1 MPSAASSNLLGF
13 SLMKRIIAVANQKGG
28 VGKTTTAVN
37 LAASLAA
44 MQRRVLL
51 IDLDPQG
58 NATMGCGVDKR
69 TLERSVTEVLL
80 GDCNIVDAIV
90 TIEGAGFDLLPANQ
104 DLTAAEVRLLTLLAG
119 REHRLEKALAPVR
132 DRYDLMVIDCPP
144 ALNILTVNAL
154 TAADSVLI
162 PMQCEY
168 YALEG
173 LSGLVSTIEQIRDS
187 VNAKLVVEGILRT
200 MFDPRNNLSND
211 VAAQLIEHFGDQV
224 FRTIIPRNVR
234 LAEAPSFGVPVML
247 HDKDSRGA
255 LAYLA
260 LAGEM
265 IRRDDPDA
273 VIEEPVAEVADT
285 VEAAEA
291 DEVAEVIEA
300 IEEPVAEAEPEPE
313 AEPEFE
319 PEPEPPAEE
328 AAPPASSIPYLS
340 SN

>member
-132 DRYDLMVIDCPP
+132 DRYELMVIDCPP

-173 LSGLVSTIEQIRDS
+173 LSGLISTIEQIRDS

-285 VEAAEA
+285 VEAAEV

-313 AEPEFE
+313 FD

-328 AAPPASSIPYLS
+328 AAPPSSSIPYLS